1 MLLTKHIARAALTP
15 DEQLARSLQLLQGLS
30 NTLILHRAGVVQF
43 VDPLF
48 GKRLP
53 DLFDGTYFGRIAQTA
68 LDGLCAHSNTPRER
82 VNLPMP
88 VHDDVPASVTLR
100 EIIAALG

>member
-1 MLLTKHIARAALTP
+1 M
-15 DEQLARSLQLLQGLS
+15 ARSLQLLQRLS
-30 NTLILHRAGVVQF
+30 NTPIHLRAEAIQF

-53 DLFDGTYFGRIAQTA
+53 DLFDGTQFSRIAQTA
-68 LDGLCAHSNTPRER
+68 LDGLRTFSDTPREGAS
-82 VNLPMP
+82 LAIP

-100 EIIAALG
+100 EMIVALG